1 METKKQII
9 VTIGLVIIVLVGFLL
24 WQSNR
29 PTSPTLPPESAA
41 DSQPSASVAPAME
54 PTEASQD
61 EGYAKEVF
69 AIYGMTEDTNGYR
82 VEAKGRMRDGGA
94 EEKQGRTFFLKRDT
108 PIEVYR
114 DGTLAPLEAVT
125 FYNLIT
131 QTDAFVSYQGHVL
144 FQFDLEGS
152 NITRI
157 IELYLP

>member
-1 METKKQII
+1 
-9 VTIGLVIIVLVGFLL
+9 
-24 WQSNR
+24 
-29 PTSPTLPPESAA
+29 
-41 DSQPSASVAPAME
+41 ME